1 MADGLFQCIPWI
13 NHVLHLYTWIIAT
26 VSTLLFECQLC
37 LILEP
42 CLHTKNENQEISRKI
57 PAILNSLFLWQL
69 SFRLF
74 TTTESFKMFKTYPYM
89 FLLSIFKRY
98 VLVITEWVITPKV
111 YWHSNLFKSY
121 KAKLTLTLS
130 SNIRFLQMYATV
142 SFSFNGSI
150 LNVPLINVPIFN
162 ERFWLRDRLQIS
174 LLVIQRI

>member
-42 CLHTKNENQEISRKI
+42 VCTQKNENQEISRKI
-57 PAILNSLFLWQL
+57 PAILNLLFLWQL

>member
-74 TTTESFKMFKTYPYM
+74 TTTESLKMFKTYPYM

-142 SFSFNGSI
+142 FFSFNGSI

>member
-89 FLLSIFKRY
+89 FLLSIFTRY

-142 SFSFNGSI
+142 SFSFNGPI
-150 LNVPLINVPIFN
+150 LNVPLVNVPLFN
-162 ERFWLRDRLQIS
+162 ERFWLRDHLQIS
-174 LLVIQRI
+174 LLVI

>member
-1 MADGLFQCIPWI
+1 MYSLNQPCLTFIYL
-13 NHVLHLYTWIIAT
+13 NHCY
-26 VSTLLFECQLC
+26 SFNLLFECQLC

-57 PAILNSLFLWQL
+57 PALLNLLFLWQL

-98 VLVITEWVITPKV
+98 YVLVITEWVITPKV
-111 YWHSNLFKSY
+111 YWHLNLFKSY
-121 KAKLTLTLS
+121 KPKLTLTLS

-142 SFSFNGSI
+142 SFSFNGQ
-150 LNVPLINVPIFN
+150 
-162 ERFWLRDRLQIS
+162 FWTFHWSMKEWI
-174 LLVIQRI
+174 

>member
-74 TTTESFKMFKTYPYM
+74 TTTESLKMFKTYPYM

-111 YWHSNLFKSY
+111 YWHLNLFKSY
-121 KAKLTLTLS
+121 KPKLTLTLS

-142 SFSFNGSI
+142 SFSFNGQ
-150 LNVPLINVPIFN
+150 
-162 ERFWLRDRLQIS
+162 FWTFHWSMKEWI
-174 LLVIQRI
+174 